1 MSNIFFLEKHGDAN
15 IYIKRED
22 LHPFSFGGNKVK
34 IAQELF
40 ADMEDRGFSSVISF
54 GSPTSNMNR
63 AVAHMA
69 ASKGIPCYVVMKKD
83 PDDHGPFLPDGPVPM
98 NEYLVRMSGAEVI
111 ECVPDKVRETI
122 DTVIARSE
130 GKGEKPYYIYG
141 DSTGH
146 GNEEVLMRAYGKQYW
161 PIREYEREQGIDF
174 RHIFL
179 PVGTA
184 ATISGLIASISEGYE
199 VEDPGVQVHGIS
211 IARSAPAVREAI
223 AAFLSSCGYDTDLC
237 FSIADVT
244 DAYLGGGYG
253 SSSGAPG
260 SCSADRKGH
269 CPEGRRSIGDPETG
283 PVTALILDMM
293 RRHGLPLDPVYTGK
307 AFYGMLREIDRLKIG
322 GDVLFIHTGGLPLYM
337 DHLRSLSAE

>member
-1 MSNIFFLEKHGDAN
+1 MSNIYFLEKHGDAN

-40 ADMEDRGFSSVISF
+40 ADLEDRGFSSVISF

-69 ASKGIPCYVVMKKD
+69 ASKGIPCYVVMKRD
-83 PDDHGPFLPDGPVPM
+83 PDSHSSFLSDGSMPM

-111 ECVPDKVRETI
+111 DCPPDRVRETI
-122 DTVIARSE
+122 GAVIAHSE
-130 GKGEKPYYIYG
+130 GKGERPYYIYG

-161 PIREYEREQGIDF
+161 PIREYEREQATDF

-184 ATISGLIASISEGYE
+184 ATVSGLIASISEGYE
-199 VEDPGVQVHGIS
+199 VEDPRVKVHGIS
-211 IARSAPAVREAI
+211 IARPVPAVQEAVR
-223 AAFLSSCGYDTDLC
+223 AFLSSCGYDTDLC

-244 DAYLGGGYG
+244 DTYLGEGYG
-253 SSSGAPG
+253 SSSGAPV
-260 SCSADRKGH
+260 R
-269 CPEGRRSIGDPETG
+269 E
-283 PVTALILDMM
+283 LIRDMM
-293 RRHGLPLDPVYTGK
+293 RQHGLPLDPVYTGK
-307 AFYGMLREIDRLKIG
+307 AFYGMLREIDRLRIG

-337 DHLRSLSAE
+337 DYVRSLSAG